1 MKLLRRVH
9 LYLGCFFAPLLIFYI
24 LSGWYQT
31 VNPQRAKHPSEA
43 ETLLQKLRF
52 VHVEQ
57 IYPKEGELKQGS
69 PKLFQVLVIAMAILA
84 TLAIAIGIVLAFKST
99 RAQWQVWIA
108 ITLGLVVPI
117 VLLWLGQK
125 R

>member
-1 MKLLRRVH
+1 MKFLRRAH

-24 LSGWYQT
+24 LTGWYQT

-43 ETLLQKLRF
+43 ETLLQKFRF

-57 IYPKEGELKQGS
+57 IYPKEGEFKQPS
-69 PKLFQVLVIAMAILA
+69 PKLFQALVVVMSVLA

-99 RAQWQVWIA
+99 RAQWPVWLA
-108 ITLGLVVPI
+108 ITLGTVVPI
-117 VLLWLGQK
+117 LLLWLGQT